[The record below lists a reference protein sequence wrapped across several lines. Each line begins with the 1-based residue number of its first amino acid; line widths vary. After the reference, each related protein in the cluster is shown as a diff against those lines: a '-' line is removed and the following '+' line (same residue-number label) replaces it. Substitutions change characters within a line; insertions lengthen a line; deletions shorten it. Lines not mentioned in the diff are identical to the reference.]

1 MGQEP
6 GTQRLGRGE
15 EATSEVAPSSRPP
28 ESTSGPLVQGTSSL
42 QWPSREGAGAMNSP
56 VSLSFFPLSSYQ
68 APLAEPAGRQRAG
81 QSEAGKEGSGGQ
93 TESLELNTLLIP

>member
-1 MGQEP
+1 MRKQLW
-6 GTQRLGRGE
+6 RW
-15 EATSEVAPSSRPP
+15 P

-42 QWPSREGAGAMNSP
+42 RWPSREGAGGMNSP
-56 VSLSFFPLSSYQ
+56 VSLSFFLQTPLD
-68 APLAEPAGRQRAG
+68 EPAGRQRAGAG